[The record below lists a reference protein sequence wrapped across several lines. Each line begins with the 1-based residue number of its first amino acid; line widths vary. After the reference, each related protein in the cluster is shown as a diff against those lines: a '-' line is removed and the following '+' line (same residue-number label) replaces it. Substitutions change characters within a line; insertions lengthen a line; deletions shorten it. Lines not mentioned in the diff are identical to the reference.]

1 MHMEFRNEPLK
12 LVKACNETRFLLRAL
27 RSPHAPGNLR
37 SVQLKSIK
45 FWALGSCH
53 MACAACS
60 TARAACAAGGP
71 QGTAHHFGVRH
82 ATASLSFF
90 VFSRSLNSICTT
102 GITQARIMVFV
113 PRALHIFSVLVAFS
127 ILGLGLPHGA
137 FSSFRTRDPTS
148 SCFPRDWG
156 LICYSFALENV
167 PAA

>member
-1 MHMEFRNEPLK
+1 LIDEEDVDSCCPGP
-12 LVKACNETRFLLRAL
+12 TG
-27 RSPHAPGNLR
+27 RSDLAR
-37 SVQLKSIK
+37 S
-45 FWALGSCH
+45 GPDP
-53 MACAACS
+53 AAIL
-60 TARAACAAGGP
+60 AGGFLAILA
-71 QGTAHHFGVRH
+71 GGFLAILAG
-82 ATASLSFF
+82 SFS
-90 VFSRSLNSICTT
+90 VVSRLIDSICTT

-156 LICYSFALENV
+156 LMCYSFALENV